1 MKWTTLISGSTVKEV
16 YMSSIPDDSTI
27 NESLA
32 SQTEPLADSSRTGA
46 SPYLD
51 ALLRGS
57 GTISPTWGERS
68 LMNEHNLPDSE
79 KHEIFLHADV
89 HNDDAG
95 PPHTDGH
102 IDTGKDPHDD
112 GYIDKG

>member
-1 MKWTTLISGSTVKEV
+1 
-16 YMSSIPDDSTI
+16 MSSIPDDSTI
-27 NESLA
+27 HESLA
-32 SQTEPLADSSRTGA
+32 GQTESLADSSGRGVSA
-46 SPYLD
+46 YLD

-57 GTISPTWGERS
+57 GTTSPYLGGVT
-68 LMNEHNLPDSE
+68 NEHIMPNSE
-79 KHEIFLHADV
+79 KREIFLHADV

-102 IDTGKDPHDD
+102 IDTGADPHDD